1 MPDLAD
7 LFPGFASH
15 WIDTDAGRIFARSGG
30 SGPPLILLHGFPQT
44 HVMWH
49 LVAPKLAER
58 FTVVAMDLR
67 GYGWSSAP
75 ESDLKNDPRHEVYS
89 KRAMAADVVKVME
102 ELGHVRFA
110 AVGHDRGAR
119 VAYRLA
125 LDHPGRVERLA
136 VLDIMP
142 TLTMWESMDA
152 KRAMQVYHWT
162 FLAQPAPMPER
173 LIGADPVAW
182 QDEKLASWSG
192 THTLDVFDPRALA
205 HYHAFFNNPE
215 RIHALCED
223 YRAGATVDLALDQT
237 DRDAG
242 KTILCPTLAIWG
254 ASGIPAASSS
264 PLDAW
269 RASFAPKIEGGAV
282 ESGHFVAEENPGA
295 TLDLLIPFLTA

>member
-1 MPDLAD
+1 MSDLAD
-7 LFPGFASH
+7 LFPGFESR
-15 WIDTDAGRIFARSGG
+15 WIPTDIGKIFARVGG
-30 SGPPLILLHGFPQT
+30 SGPPVVLLHGFPQT

-49 LVAPKLAER
+49 RVAADLAKR
-58 FTVVAMDLR
+58 HTVVMPDLR

-75 ESDLKNDPRHEVYS
+75 AGDEGHVLYS
-89 KRAMAADVVKVME
+89 KRAMGEDVVKVME

-110 AVGHDRGAR
+110 VVGHDRGGR
-119 VAYRLA
+119 VGYRLA

-142 TLTMWESMDA
+142 TLVMWEGMTA
-152 KRAMQVYHWT
+152 ARAMQVYHWT

-173 LIGADPVAW
+173 LIGGNPTAW

-192 THTLDVFDPRALA
+192 TRDLSVFDARALA
-205 HYHAFFNNPE
+205 HYHAFFNNPD

-223 YRAGATVDLALDQT
+223 YRAGATVDLKQDQA

-242 KTILCPTLAIWG
+242 RTIGCPVLALWG

-264 PLDAW
+264 PLESW
-269 RASFAPKIEGGAV
+269 RTTFAPQVQGTGVA
-282 ESGHFVAEENPGA
+282 SGHFVAEENPA
-295 TLDLLIPFLTA
+295 DTLKHLLPFLAG